1 MSSSGWWWRRC
12 WGLFGGTVL
21 ACVVGGG
28 FGVSPALAQT
38 CQPAVGAQGAAPFT
52 VFYCQGDQTGQRA
65 TTQVARLLDRV
76 WSDETRPE
84 PNGLGPPITPEANG
98 GRISVYVTAPR
109 ETVDTG
115 ACSIGTC
122 VSVTDNEG
130 NAANGVTVGTAPF
143 IETPDGRLRSSGV
156 MILNE
161 NTGLT
166 DSTVIHEFFHVLEL
180 AHNARLAPSWVG
192 EASAVWAES
201 RYRATTLFRI
211 DPFFRGFQNTTTS
224 SLTRPNQA
232 HEYGAYVWLLWLAQ
246 RAGGDRAVF
255 QLWSALEAARSNNVA
270 ELDALV
276 GRYLGTLR
284 LSWAGNFKGFAVE
297 DLNRNLSATVAPR
310 LLFGRGASGDA
321 AVPLNV
327 TPRWVR
333 PPWTLNLGTRR
344 TAVNLPLLSAQYEH
358 IRAIGRPVGAV
369 VVTSNRMKPWGDLVV
384 LSHTRFG
391 WQRRDLQNGSVTFCR
406 RLSRQNVDQ
415 LYLIAD
421 NHDDLRNRSGA
432 SYTVTG
438 KRTC

>member
-1 MSSSGWWWRRC
+1 MSNSGRRWRRC

-21 ACVVGGG
+21 AWVLGGG

-52 VFYCQGDQTGQRA
+52 VWYCQGDQTGQRA
-65 TTQVARLLDRV
+65 TARVARLLDAV
-76 WSDETRPE
+76 WPEETRPE

-98 GRISVYVTAPR
+98 GRISVYVTAPN

-115 ACSIGTC
+115 GCTFGFCSRVGE
-122 VSVTDNEG
+122 NF
-130 NAANGVTVGTAPF
+130 GVTVPTAPF
-143 IETPDGRLRSSGV
+143 LESPDARLLRSSGA
-156 MILNE
+156 IIINE
-161 NTGLT
+161 NIGVN
-166 DSTVIHEFFHVLEL
+166 DATVIHEFFHVLQF
-180 AHNARLAPSWVG
+180 AHNVPAVSSWLG
-192 EASAVWAES
+192 EASATWAEY
-201 RYRATTLFRI
+201 RYRATDVSRV
-211 DPFFRGFQNTTTS
+211 DYFRGAFQPATRS
-224 SLTRPNQA
+224 SLTRSSLN
-232 HEYGAYVWLLWLAQ
+232 HEYGAYVWFLWLAQ

-276 GRYLGTLR
+276 GRYLATLR
-284 LSWAGNFKGFAVE
+284 LAWAGNFKGFAVE
-297 DLNRNLSATVAPR
+297 DLNRNLSGAVAPR

-333 PPWTLNLGTRR
+333 PPSTLNLGTRR

-358 IRAIGRPVGAV
+358 IRAISRPVGAV

-384 LSHTRFG
+384 LAHTRFG

-421 NHDDLRNRSGA
+421 NHDDRQNRSGA